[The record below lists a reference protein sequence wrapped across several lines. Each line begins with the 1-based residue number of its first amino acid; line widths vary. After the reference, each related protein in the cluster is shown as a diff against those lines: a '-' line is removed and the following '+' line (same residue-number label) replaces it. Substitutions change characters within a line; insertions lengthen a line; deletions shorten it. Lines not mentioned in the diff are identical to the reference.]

1 MADAKT
7 PAEKVQDAINLMQ
20 AKRQSKD
27 YRAETIEYGVWS
39 TECSLEVQKRTAK
52 ASAQA
57 AFHKRLAAAQ
67 VEAEASEADKLTLRA
82 QQVERA
88 KQAKAVQAEVNPP
101 AEDKPATDSDT
112 ALALIESLGIKLTK
126 SQLKA
131 IDAMP
136 KACDQS

>member
-7 PAEKVQDAINLMQ
+7 PAEKVQDAISLMQ
-20 AKRQSKD
+20 AKRQSKEF
-27 YRAETIEYGVWS
+27 RAETIEYGVWS
-39 TECSLEVQKRTAK
+39 TECNLEVQKRTAK
-52 ASAQA
+52 QAAQA

-67 VEAEASEADKLTLRA
+67 VEAEASEADKLTLRR

-101 AEDKPATDSDT
+101 ADDAKPTADD
-112 ALALIESLGIKLTK
+112 ALAIIEALGIKLTK
-126 SQLKA
+126 SQLTKVQSL
-131 IDAMP
+131 P